1 MISNASIELS
11 NQASRTPAYQ
21 SLRVEN
27 PYSLS
32 EGQRVQVRWMS
43 SQLVHSAVTTTATGE
58 SGEGFSFTR
67 SECKKQEALHS
78 ANGTITKAMPD
89 APSDQSEAIT
99 VHFTPDP
106 VFHTTEYGELYKRT
120 PPPRVITQEGYADLT
135 VIALH

>member
-11 NQASRTPAYQ
+11 NQESRTPAYQ

-67 SECKKQEALHS
+67 SECKKQAALCS
-78 ANGTITKAMPD
+78 ADGTITKELPD
-89 APSDQSEAIT
+89 SPPNRSDANTI
-99 VHFTPDP
+99 HFTPDP
-106 VFHTTEYGELYKRT
+106 VFDTTEYGELYKRT
-120 PPPRVITQEGYADLT
+120 QPPLVIPHDSYADFT
-135 VIALH
+135 VTALR